1 MTVAV
6 LGPLLLPACENTGP
20 SEELAALNDRV
31 APHVSV
37 DTPPYP

>member
-1 MTVAV
+1 MTVAA

-20 SEELAALNDRV
+20 SEELTALNDRV

-37 DTPPYP
+37 DTLSAP